1 MIAAPVRS
9 RPVRQSRE
17 LGAPGESHAT
27 SSIPSAQRIV
37 AAALRRGLERLA
49 TSASLRTSSGR
60 YGLFRAHLVPPTH
73 ALFPR
78 FARLCVLAAALLAC
92 NSGVVRA
99 QTAATERVLVDG
111 RKVQGV
117 RFEGP
122 PWERGRAWIE
132 GGGPGAGLFAS
143 DDLGQGDFSVDA
155 RLVLPA
161 RNASGAALQLG
172 DSVFGFDGRD
182 KTLFADGPLFGGK
195 LVNLEDA
202 GKYLQAGKPFDLAA
216 RRTGSTLAI
225 SIDAKLVAQFDID
238 SRSIGR
244 VGFVSNRPALQLLR
258 FAITGAVSAQA
269 SEMPDMALQP
279 QVEAAI
285 GRGVDWLL
293 SMQLRDGSWR
303 HVQYGFVAGQ
313 TALCAY
319 TLLRA
324 GLPVDHPSVVRA
336 FAFLDQ
342 IVPLETYTAGL
353 MTLAY
358 EATRDP
364 ARLPR
369 IKTCLAK
376 ILEWNERGQWGY
388 PNAFENDFRKWLG
401 VKSNPDLSNTQY
413 AVLGMRAAQHA
424 GAEVP
429 DKAWIEV
436 LERTLTLQEDPREVD
451 AYVESGKTGM
461 AKVQVAGFRYSIGS
475 TASGSM
481 TAAGLCVVRM
491 CRDALGAKLRGKLAV
506 DSQRALQL
514 GLAWIE
520 REFNLE
526 DNPGGSKGW
535 QYYYI
540 YGLERVGTL
549 LGVESFGTHRWYVEG
564 AEWLLKKQDK
574 EGTWSVGGS
583 FGIGGSHSS
592 QEEADTCFA
601 ILFLK
606 RASRPTV
613 QTGGMIP
620 LQRREPVIDP
630 AESVRLRITGS
641 TTVTL
646 WIDGFSDDVLAQHGG
661 GTFAGLRVASVEYLV
676 DGIVLKTLDGDP
688 ARAWDND
695 GFTLRHTLVEP
706 GTHQLKARVH
716 LVAPDA
722 APEAKDASNV
732 VESKVIES
740 KSEGS
745 VEPWMLEAAAQRVS
759 NLLSSAAVN
768 VTASS
773 EASPDEAGAK
783 AFDGLQSTHW
793 SCAVTDKSPMLVLE
807 MAKPVKCDT
816 IVLGQ
821 ACASRR
827 DMGQLD
833 RITEISVRI
842 NREKDV
848 IVIPLV
854 ENELETTA
862 FKFDKPASISR
873 LEIRVTRR
881 IAGGARRNQAGFAE
895 IALERRGRGETR

>member
-1 MIAAPVRS
+1 V
-9 RPVRQSRE
+9 
-17 LGAPGESHAT
+17 T
-27 SSIPSAQRIV
+27 SV
-37 AAALRRGLERLA
+37 
-49 TSASLRTSSGR
+49 SLRPATASDGPSEVQ
-60 YGLFRAHLVPPTH
+60 HVHHSH
-73 ALFPR
+73 ALFR
-78 FARLCVLAAALLAC
+78 WFARSCLSAVVLLAC
-92 NSGVVRA
+92 SAGAARA
-99 QTAATERVLVDG
+99 QTTPAVRVLVDG

-132 GGGPGAGLFAS
+132 GGGPGSGVFAS

-155 RLVLPA
+155 RVVLPA

-172 DSVFGFDGRD
+172 DSLFGFDGRE
-182 KTLFADGPLFGGK
+182 KTLFVDGPLFGGK

-202 GKYLQAGKPFDLAA
+202 GKYLQAGKPFDLSA

-225 SIDAKLVAQFDID
+225 TIDEKVVAQFAVD
-238 SRSIGR
+238 SRAIGR
-244 VGFVSNRPALQLLR
+244 VGFVTNKPPLQLLR
-258 FAITGAVSAQA
+258 FAITGEVSAQA
-269 SEMPDMALQP
+269 PEMPDMTLQP

-285 GRGVDWLL
+285 GRGVDWLV

-313 TALCAY
+313 TALCTY

-324 GLPVDHPSVVRA
+324 GLPADHPTLVRA

-342 IVPLETYTAGL
+342 VVPAETYTAGL
-353 MTLAY
+353 MTMAY

-388 PNAFENDFRKWLG
+388 PNAFENDFRKWLA

-424 GAEVP
+424 GADVP
-429 DKAWIEV
+429 DKAWTEV

-451 AYVESGKTGM
+451 AYVETGKTGM
-461 AKVQVAGFRYSIGS
+461 AKVQIAGFRYSIGS

-491 CRDALGAKLRGKLAV
+491 CRDALGAKLRGKLAA

-526 DNPGGSKGW
+526 DNPGGSKSW

-549 LGVESFGTHRWYVEG
+549 LGIESFGAHHWYVEG

-574 EGTWSVGGS
+574 DGTWSVGGS
-583 FGIGGSHSS
+583 FGIGGFHGS

-613 QTGGMIP
+613 ATSSMMP
-620 LQRREPVIDP
+620 RQRKEPVIDP
-630 AESVRLRITGS
+630 AESVRLRISGS

-646 WIDGFSDDVLAQHGG
+646 WIDGFSDEVLAKHGG
-661 GTFAGLRVASVEYLV
+661 GALAGLRVASVEYLV
-676 DGIVLKTLDGDP
+676 DGTVLKSMEGDP

-695 GFTLRHTLVEP
+695 GFTLRHALVEP
-706 GTHQLKARVH
+706 GMHQLKARVH

-722 APEAKDASNV
+722 APDAKDASIV

-745 VEPWMLEAAAQRVS
+745 VEPWMLEAAAARFS
-759 NLLSSAAVN
+759 NLLLSAAVSL
-768 VTASS
+768 TASS
-773 EASPDEAGAK
+773 EASADEAGSK

-793 SCAVTDKSPMLVLE
+793 ACAVTDKAPMLVLE
-807 MAKPVKCDT
+807 MAKPIKCDT
-816 IVLGQ
+816 LVFSQ

-827 DMGQLD
+827 DLGQYD
-833 RITEISVRI
+833 RVTEISVRI
-842 NREKDV
+842 NREKDAL
-848 IVIPLV
+848 VIPLV
-854 ENELETTA
+854 ENELQTTA
-862 FKFDKPASISR
+862 FKLEKPASIAR
-873 LEIRVTRR
+873 LEIRITRR
-881 IAGGARRNQAGFAE
+881 VTGGAHRNQAGLAE
-895 IALERRGRGETR
+895 IALERRARGESR